1 MGVEGGTWKDLE
13 NVEAGRNCKGAGLWG
28 SGDYEFFNY
37 AVLGL
42 VFFPTAK
49 RISTQ
54 ALSKQFLVKQHFFVH
69 RPIHITSMWFCLL
82 ISTGIIFS

>member
-1 MGVEGGTWKDLE
+1 MQHDRDLRKKIEETGEKLWDGMGVEGGTWKDLE

-42 VFFPTAK
+42 VFSP
-49 RISTQ
+49 
-54 ALSKQFLVKQHFFVH
+54 
-69 RPIHITSMWFCLL
+69 LL
-82 ISTGIIFS
+82 KE

>member
-1 MGVEGGTWKDLE
+1 ME
-13 NVEAGRNCKGAGLWG
+13 NVEAGRNRKGAGLWG
-28 SGDYEFFNY
+28 SGDYEFFNC

-54 ALSKQFLVKQHFFVH
+54 ALSKQFLVKHFFVH
-69 RPIHITSMWFCLL
+69 RPIYVTSMWFCFLNG
-82 ISTGIIFS
+82 TGITFS